1 MGKKVNKK
9 KEIKKMEKEQSKQER
24 LLEACKKNLR
34 EWTCTKCC
42 GSGQPARITANL
54 RALGYPFEK
63 TGKNRWAKSIYCP
76 HCGTETSHCKL
87 LELEPVFES
96 KERIPLSDEQRKRVL
111 SIIGKKDAFTEA
123 TITTQTV
130 QIDHKEPMS
139 RRDKDVDVDL
149 LTDQEIEYNFQALT
163 DQNNLLKAKACDK
176 CKLTGLRPSHFGV
189 KYYYEGD
196 EVYRGTCVGCGWYDG
211 KKWREEIN
219 KKKSVIKP

>member
-1 MGKKVNKK
+1 MGK
-9 KEIKKMEKEQSKQER
+9 KEIKKMEMEKEQSMQER
-24 LLEACKKNLR
+24 LLESCKKNLR
-34 EWTCTKCC
+34 EWTCTNCC

-54 RALGYPFEK
+54 RGLGYQFFQ
-63 TGKNRWAKSIYCP
+63 TAKNRWVKSIYCP
-76 HCGTETSHCKL
+76 HCGKKTSHCKL

-111 SIIGKKDAFTEA
+111 SIIGKKDVFTEA

-163 DQNNLLKAKACDK
+163 GQNNLLKAKACDK
-176 CKLTGLRPSHFGV
+176 CKLTGRRPAHFGV

-219 KKKSVIKP
+219 KKNL